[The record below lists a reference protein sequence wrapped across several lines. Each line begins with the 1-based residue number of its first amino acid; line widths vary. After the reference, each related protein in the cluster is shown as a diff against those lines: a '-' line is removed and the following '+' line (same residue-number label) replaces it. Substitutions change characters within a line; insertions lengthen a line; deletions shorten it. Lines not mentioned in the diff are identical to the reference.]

1 MNTISGQGADP
12 ALPVTA
18 VQPFPAGFRTQ
29 DIQVKGVALYVRI
42 GGEGSA
48 VVLLHGYGETG
59 DMWTPLAA
67 ELARDH
73 TVIAPDLRGMGLT
86 SRPVGGYD
94 KKTQDHDI
102 AGMLDA
108 LQIRLQVELIC
119 NLSLPPPRPMG
130 SCYRADAAGA
140 AIAKR
145 LGISEL
151 KLRRFEKRLVAAQQ
165 SGPPPSEPARA
176 VVWLIFG

>member
-59 DMWTPLAA
+59 DMWAPLAA

-86 SRPVGGYD
+86 SRSPLPACNFHLFA
-94 KKTQDHDI
+94 TF
-102 AGMLDA
+102 AAMLTTRTRRFSA
-108 LQIRLQVELIC
+108 AKGSLGF
-119 NLSLPPPRPMG
+119 LSLLLP
-130 SCYRADAAGA
+130 
-140 AIAKR
+140 
-145 LGISEL
+145 
-151 KLRRFEKRLVAAQQ
+151 
-165 SGPPPSEPARA
+165 
-176 VVWLIFG
+176 